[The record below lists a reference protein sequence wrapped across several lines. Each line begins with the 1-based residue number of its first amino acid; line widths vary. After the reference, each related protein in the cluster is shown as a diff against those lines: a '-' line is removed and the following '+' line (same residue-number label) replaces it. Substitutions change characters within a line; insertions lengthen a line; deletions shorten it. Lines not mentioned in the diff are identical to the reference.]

1 MKTESITS
9 FNHLVRRK
17 CKNFAAVVGCL
28 SWLHPHSGT
37 FKYLDVGIPHSHSP
51 IFQFFERICRHSK
64 LHIYAHDKI
73 VPFDKLRCAYRH
85 RHIYGLATAFFLQFS
100 WTIWMISFTQP
111 SFIHA
116 MRICMYTM
124 AWTLNTR

>member
-1 MKTESITS
+1 MKTESIIS

-17 CKNFAAVVGCL
+17 CRNVTAVVGCL

-64 LHIYAHDKI
+64 LHIYAHDKV
-73 VPFDKLRCAYRH
+73 VPFDKLRCAYQH
-85 RHIYGLATAFFLQFS
+85 RHINDLTTALFFNSYEKFEWFLS
-100 WTIWMISFTQP
+100 HSHHI
-111 SFIHA
+111 IHA
-116 MRICMYTM
+116 MHICMYTM